1 MITSITGRMYAD
13 CIKSGAASLK
23 KHKTTVN
30 DLNVFPIPDGD
41 TGDNMYMTI
50 NSGAHSVSDETT
62 GIGRVASDIANGMLL
77 GARGNSGVIL
87 SKIFY
92 GISLGLKDLESAT
105 VNDIASAMEMGV
117 TEAYNAVSIPVEGT
131 ILTVIKD
138 AVSLANSLLNESTT
152 HESYFN
158 TLTEEMKSSL
168 DRTPELLEVLKTA
181 GVVDSG
187 GAGIVYIA
195 EGIKNALNGM
205 PEDDEEKPDKENRT
219 ADISVFTSDMTLE
232 YGYCTEF
239 LLRLQSAKVD
249 VDNFDVNII
258 RDYLNAAGESVVCFK
273 NDSIVKV
280 HVHTMNPGD
289 ILNECRKYGE
299 FLSVK
304 IENMMLQHN
313 NSEIKNEYTSKKTMP
328 HKKYGTVAVAFGSG
342 IKNTFAELGVDEIID
357 GGQSMNP
364 SAEDFVKAFGK
375 INADTIFV
383 FPNNSNIVMTAKQAA
398 EIYDKADIRVI
409 KTKTIGEGYAALSMA
424 DFNADSADDITAE
437 AEEIIS
443 SVVTGMVSTAIRDTE
458 LNGISIEKGNYIG
471 FTEDAVYSADKTMD
485 GACVSLAEK
494 LDAGKYDVML
504 FIYGQNALPE
514 ATESALKTLNNR
526 YKKTEIIPIDGGQPI
541 YNYIMILE

>member
-1 MITSITGRMYAD
+1 MYAD

-50 NSGAHSVSDETT
+50 NSGASLISDTT
-62 GIGRVASDIANGMLL
+62 DGIGRVSSDIANAMLL

-92 GISLGLKDLESAT
+92 GISLGLQGLESAT
-105 VNDIASAMEMGV
+105 LNDIASAMEMGV
-117 TEAYNAVSIPVEGT
+117 SEAYSSVSVPVEGT
-131 ILTVIKD
+131 ILTVFKD
-138 AVSLANSLLNESTT
+138 AVSLANSHINENTT
-152 HESYFN
+152 HESYFK
-158 TLTEEMKSSL
+158 TLTDEMKSSL

-195 EGIKNALNGM
+195 EGINNALNGK
-205 PEDDEEKPDKENRT
+205 PENDIEQTKEEIKQTDVS
-219 ADISVFTSDMTLE
+219 AFTSDMTLE
-232 YGYCTEF
+232 YGYCTEI
-239 LLRLQSAKVD
+239 LLRLQSAKVN
-249 VDNFDVNII
+249 VDSFDVNII
-258 RDYLNAAGESVVCFK
+258 KNYLDAAGESVVCFK

-313 NSEIKNEYTSKKTMP
+313 NTEIKNEYVKTKP
-328 HKKYGTVAVAFGSG
+328 HKKYGTVTVAFGEG
-342 IKNTFAELGVDEIID
+342 IKKTFAELGADEIID

-364 SAEDFVKAFGK
+364 SAEDFVNAFKK

-424 DFNADSADDITAE
+424 DFNAESADDIAAE
-437 AEEIIS
+437 AAEIIS
-443 SVVTGMVSTAIRDTE
+443 TVVTGMVSTAVRDTE
-458 LNGISIEKGNYIG
+458 IDGVNIQKGNYLG
-471 FTEDAVYSADKTMD
+471 FTEGKVYAADAAMD
-485 GACVSLAEK
+485 GACISLAEK

-514 ATESALKTLNNR
+514 ATESALKTLKSR